1 MPTVSVDAELL
12 QDLLSRRDDLVRTIA
27 AGMTSGSWDP
37 VMRAFDGLLATIARI
52 EDALGRGN
60 GA

>member
-27 AGMTSGSWDP
+27 AGMASGNWDP

-52 EDALGRGN
+52 EDTLGRGS